1 MVTILLAEDH
11 HIIRRGLRA
20 LLVAEPDFKVV
31 GEASSGLEAIRLV
44 ESLRPGVLLT
54 DLMMGDI
61 SGIEVTRQVMM
72 RPSHPVVL
80 VLSAYGDRR
89 YVVEAL
95 RAGARGYVLKES
107 TAAELVEAIRE
118 VTAGRLYLSAS
129 LAEEAFAAGLL
140 AAGGADAVSDAYDTL
155 TVREREVLHMTA
167 RGHTSAQIAERLFI
181 SRRTVEVHRANL
193 MRKLGLRNQAQLVL
207 YALRHGILPPASLPG
222 EEPPG

>member
-1 MVTILLAEDH
+1 
-11 HIIRRGLRA
+11 
-20 LLVAEPDFKVV
+20 
-31 GEASSGLEAIRLV
+31 
-44 ESLRPGVLLT
+44 
-54 DLMMGDI
+54 MMGDI